1 MLFFQMN
8 VLVRM
13 AGAGTSAYVGSYA
26 GIVGKDRLDTV
37 SCPERFSSGGAICI
51 LGLISMV
58 LENRIE
64 VFVTFFIYGEKKRKS
79 V

>member
-13 AGAGTSAYVGSYA
+13 AGAGIGAYVGSYA
-26 GIVGKDRLDTV
+26 GIVGKDRLDTF
-37 SCPERFSSGGAICI
+37 SCPECFSSSGAICI

-64 VFVTFFIYGEKKRKS
+64 RYL
-79 V
+79 